1 MAGWFLSPYRGIDDP
16 PGGWP
21 AWQLPARYFA
31 RFHPGIRAFLLTDLR
46 LLSWLRIPRPALVV
60 AVMAAVIIPS
70 LLHAFLPPVSVSII
84 DPFRPGW
91 QDVFT
96 ESLAFMALAAV
107 VGLLAPSL
115 GVLFVLSF
123 AIADL
128 AATWLAGQ
136 LGPLGPWTPLGV
148 SAAIAGRLVSYWLLW
163 LLAVEIPIV
172 VRWSAHN
179 VGLRVPGVL
188 PRRLTA
194 LAVAAVSAGILV
206 WVWTQAVILLIRP
219 VFTWRYF
226 GGSPSYIAIGPA
238 QERGILVAMVAI
250 GAALVVG
257 VLSMRSRADEELSPI
272 TPSEGR
278 GNRARAVLAQLLV
291 AALLVA
297 ALGGVITGAL
307 DVAILFVALIA
318 SRPLG
323 TWLRRHTPLSHWLG
337 RIPWA
342 GRFLIAFAVT
352 YALGILILT
361 PLFEPTF
368 GTEFLGFV
376 LTIAVGVVVF
386 EFFLADAAGDE
397 RGAAVTVAVRT
408 VAAIF
413 VLVGAGWMAFPVA
426 ASADNCASPSD
437 CFRGA
442 LPAAA
447 GAAAAAGGAA
457 LAKKSGQ
464 PKDDQP
470 RPLPTPPLS
479 GRKGKNPWKTP
490 FLPDQPSPKPMKE
503 FDQTQEIAK
512 QNTESAWNLG
522 QKVKDAWNRASDAL
536 RGGGG
541 SKE

>member
-1 MAGWFLSPYRGIDDP
+1 MHEDPYALGDVRWATPFSGIEAP

-46 LLSWLRIPRPALVV
+46 LLSWLRIPRLVLFV
-60 AVMAAVIIPS
+60 AVMALVIIPS

-84 DPFRPGW
+84 DPLRPGW

-128 AATWLAGQ
+128 AATWQAGQ
-136 LGPLGPWTPLGV
+136 LGPLGL
-148 SAAIAGRLVSYWLLW
+148 AIAGRLVSYWLLW

-179 VGLRVPGVL
+179 VGLRASGAL
-188 PRRLTA
+188 FRRLTT

-219 VFTWRYF
+219 VFTWRFF
-226 GGSPSYIAIGPA
+226 GGSPSYIAIGPV
-238 QERGILVAMVAI
+238 QERGILVALVAVV
-250 GAALVVG
+250 AALVVG
-257 VLSMRSRADEELSPI
+257 ALSMRSRADEELSPV
-272 TPSEGR
+272 TPSNGR
-278 GNRARAVLAQLLV
+278 GNRAREMLAQLVV

-307 DVAILFVALIA
+307 DVAILFLALIA
-318 SRPLG
+318 SRPVG

-342 GRFLIAFAVT
+342 GRFLIAFVVT
-352 YALGILILT
+352 YALGILILI
-361 PLFEPTF
+361 PLFDSPI

-376 LTIAVGVVVF
+376 LTIALGVIVF
-386 EFFLADAAGDE
+386 EFFLAEETGDG
-397 RGAAVTVAVRT
+397 RRAAVAVDGRAVVAIFAL
-408 VAAIF
+408 VAAS
-413 VLVGAGWMAFPVA
+413 WMAFPVG
-426 ASADNCASPSD
+426 ASADNCVSPTD

-464 PKDDQP
+464 PKD
-470 RPLPTPPLS
+470 PPPKIPS
-479 GRKGKNPWKTP
+479 TVVSVRKGKNPWKTP
-490 FLPDQPSPKPMKE
+490 LLPDQPSPKPLSE
-503 FDQTQEIAK
+503 FEKTQDIAK
-512 QNTESAWNLG
+512 NSQPDAVNFG
-522 QKVKDAWNRASDAL
+522 QKIKDAWKRATDAL
-536 RGGGG
+536 QG
-541 SKE
+541 K